1 MRRLATVQPKTLATR
16 STPADSALVAAVT
29 AFACVGIWAELHYAP
44 SPTPSP
50 AGAFALTL
58 GAAAPLLIR
67 RHAPI
72 TTAALCLLLCYI
84 YRALGY
90 PGFSIGMLI
99 FLVCYTLATE
109 RGLLYGLGAALC
121 GWMIPALP
129 PHSLSLF
136 TAAVVFPPVGM
147 ASMALIGET
156 NRRRALETE
165 ARVRE
170 SAVTA
175 EAQLGRRM
183 AEERLRIAREL
194 HDVLAHTISVVA
206 VQSSVAL
213 DALEAGD
220 GSRAEARE
228 ALLAVR
234 GAAKQA
240 MPELRAALDLL
251 RAGGGGDG
259 DSGDSSDSGKA
270 PDTAGRARPAPQ
282 PGFEQLPEL
291 ARLAQDDGVRME
303 LSIPPEL
310 GRASPLIELTTY
322 RIVQESL
329 TNVRKHASSARARV
343 TIRRD
348 ADVLTVEVDDDGAGR
363 QAQAHSTG
371 QSQVPTRSGT
381 EHGSGFGLLGMRERA
396 EALGGTVVA
405 GPRPEG
411 GFRVRAELPWIA
423 PAADHLGGSGIE

>member
-1 MRRLATVQPKTLATR
+1 MQPVTLATR
-16 STPADSALVAAVT
+16 STPAGSILVAAAT

-99 FLVCYTLATE
+99 FLACYTLATE

-121 GWMIPALP
+121 GWIIPALP

-147 ASMALIGET
+147 ASVALIGES

-175 EAQLGRRM
+175 EAQLGRRL

-251 RAGGGGDG
+251 RGGGDG
-259 DSGDSSDSGKA
+259 DSGRA
-270 PDTAGRARPAPQ
+270 PDTAGHARPAPQ

-291 ARLAQDDGVRME
+291 ARLAQDDGVRIE

-329 TNVRKHASSARARV
+329 TNVRKHAPSARTRV

-348 ADVLTVEVDDDGAGR
+348 ADVLTMEVDDDGAGR
-363 QAQAHSTG
+363 QTKAQAHSTG
-371 QSQVPTRSGT
+371 QPQLPTSSGT

-423 PAADHLGGSGIE
+423 PAADHPDGSGVE